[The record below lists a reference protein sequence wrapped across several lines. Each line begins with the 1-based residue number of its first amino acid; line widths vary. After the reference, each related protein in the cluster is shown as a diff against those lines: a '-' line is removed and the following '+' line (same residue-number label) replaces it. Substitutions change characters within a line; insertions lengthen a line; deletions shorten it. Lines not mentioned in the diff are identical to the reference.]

1 MAEMQIT
8 CFTDI
13 EGFTTQ
19 TEEKGHAFVLP
30 LVDEFLRVGEVL
42 ISTNGGEL
50 IKPLG
55 DSHMATFEQLEC
67 ALRFATEFQQYYLD
81 QPCLRREVLP
91 VRVSLHLGVVERKNG
106 DVFGSGVNQAARL
119 EEVTPGGRVFL
130 NLKLRDAIVKVW
142 GPDACTA
149 YFESVGK
156 YKFKGVPK
164 KQEVWEFRWSAFGKD
179 KPDHALAARVYH
191 CLESA
196 QMDPTNL
203 SYGDLAQPGLAI
215 WPAVP
220 RQVATS
226 IHRAQIEILRLLAFL
241 GWRITL
247 LVADCGSGFKVA
259 RKHAES
265 FAEAVLGHAGY
276 RGLEQ
281 LEFTYLSDFFQ
292 PDHRNHADIVESLR
306 EMTDGVKVEDLFAMH
321 EKEYTETIKKQLGG
335 DSTLDFLRPVLTGAG
350 VRQVVRD
357 FQKMR
362 GDSKAI
368 LVSGIDER
376 MQWSRLLADS
386 YSAHLIG
393 AVHHPTFSI
402 SEGGK
407 SHTARQTDEWPIWHS
422 RKELE
427 DDMATTNAAKW
438 VFQLLG
444 QLPAFPA
451 DSVMM
456 PSGPLRAADWAEDEW
471 QLPSQADKG
480 QIIDLVWD
488 KLNPAR
494 S

>member
-1 MAEMQIT
+1 
-8 CFTDI
+8 
-13 EGFTTQ
+13 
-19 TEEKGHAFVLP
+19 
-30 LVDEFLRVGEVL
+30 
-42 ISTNGGEL
+42 
-50 IKPLG
+50 
-55 DSHMATFEQLEC
+55 
-67 ALRFATEFQQYYLD
+67 
-81 QPCLRREVLP
+81 
-91 VRVSLHLGVVERKNG
+91 
-106 DVFGSGVNQAARL
+106 
-119 EEVTPGGRVFL
+119 
-130 NLKLRDAIVKVW
+130 
-142 GPDACTA
+142 
-149 YFESVGK
+149 
-156 YKFKGVPK
+156 
-164 KQEVWEFRWSAFGKD
+164 
-179 KPDHALAARVYH
+179 
-191 CLESA
+191 
-196 QMDPTNL
+196 
-203 SYGDLAQPGLAI
+203 
-215 WPAVP
+215 
-220 RQVATS
+220 
-226 IHRAQIEILRLLAFL
+226 
-241 GWRITL
+241 
-247 LVADCGSGFKVA
+247 
-259 RKHAES
+259 
-265 FAEAVLGHAGY
+265 
-276 RGLEQ
+276 LEQ